1 MSDPAS
7 PYPRSDTV
15 RTDPIQCPFCEETTM
30 PNPLPD
36 GTVVCSCTAERA
48 LPMGGEA
55 GLPLPADDPGFA
67 PDGDRGHGD
76 GPASE
81 RGALPADKGQ
91 FGTDIATEDYE
102 PLPPPP
108 GGGKAS

>member
-1 MSDPAS
+1 MSDRDT
-7 PYPRSDTV
+7 PYPRSDTI

-48 LPMGGEA
+48 LPTGGEA

-67 PDGDRGHGD
+67 PDGDGSEAGRGV
-76 GPASE
+76 
-81 RGALPADKGQ
+81 LPADKGQ
-91 FGTDIATEDYE
+91 FGRDIATEDYD

>member
-1 MSDPAS
+1 MSEPII
-7 PYPRSDTV
+7 PRSDVV

-36 GTVVCSCTAERA
+36 GSVVCSCTAERA
-48 LPMGGEA
+48 LPMGKDE
-55 GLPLPADDPGFA
+55 GLPLLADDPGFA
-67 PDGDRGHGD
+67 PAGGGVDAQRGV
-76 GPASE
+76 
-81 RGALPADKGQ
+81 LPPDKGQ

-108 GGGKAS
+108 PDGKIS